1 MYTLYQ
7 SESKKKL
14 LANINKRENYLS
26 QSLTEH
32 TKTKTRLVF
41 DYFIG
46 IADDLRLREFTDEC
60 SVCSAPAM
68 ILLKLSGKRIM

>member
-32 TKTKTRLVF
+32 TKTKTRLVLNQVL
-41 DYFIG
+41 YKYNLPIPL
-46 IADDLRLREFTDEC
+46 DLL
-60 SVCSAPAM
+60 VNY
-68 ILLKLSGKRIM
+68 